1 MRKPRFT
8 IITTCRNAVTT
19 IERTI
24 CSVLDQGYD
33 DTQYIVID
41 RGCTDET
48 GEVIS
53 LYENE
58 LTWISER
65 HATVPQAINVA
76 LELAEGEIVGFV
88 DDLLLPGALTEVSR
102 RMEGSDRIPWLVGQ
116 TVRVN
121 DDDMELGVNSIA
133 APGSLLQFLTHDA
146 GELPLASTFIRRSL
160 LQEHGAFDATLP
172 LAFDY
177 EYACRLLVAGV
188 TPTVVPQPLAAVR
201 EARISAQA
209 TLHRGLEL
217 VAAAQRYTRD
227 LPLRQQYLLW
237 RNCDERLRI
246 HALAE
251 VELQPQHARNLL
263 WQQLKTRP
271 WWIMDHAIRQT
282 LMHGVTHPVPVE
294 MGKGKAA

>member
-8 IITTCRNAVTT
+8 IITTCRNAVAT

-24 CSVLDQGYD
+24 CSVLDQGYE

-41 RGCTDET
+41 RGSTDET
-48 GEVIS
+48 GEIIS

-58 LTWISER
+58 LTWLSER
-65 HATVPQAINVA
+65 HAPAPSALNAA
-76 LELAEGEIVGFV
+76 LELAEGDIVGFAN
-88 DDLLLPGALTEVSR
+88 DLLLPGALTEVSR

-116 TVRVN
+116 TVRV
-121 DDDMELGVNSIA
+121 DDGDNEIGVNQIA
-133 APGSLLQFLTHDA
+133 APDSLLPLLMHDSS
-146 GELPLASTFIRRSL
+146 ELPLASAFFRRTL
-160 LQEHGAFDATLP
+160 LAEHGPFEAAFP

-177 EYACRLLVAGV
+177 EYTCRLHAAGV
-188 TPTVVPQPLAAVR
+188 TPTVIPQQLAAVR
-201 EARISAQA
+201 EAAPTAAA
-209 TLHRGLEL
+209 TLQRGLEL
-217 VAAAQRYTRD
+217 IAAAQRYTRD

-251 VELQPQHARNLL
+251 AEMQPQHARNLL
-263 WQQLKTRP
+263 WQQLKTHP

>member
-8 IITTCRNAVTT
+8 IITTCHNAVAT

-41 RGCTDET
+41 RGSTDET
-48 GEVIS
+48 GEIIS

-58 LTWISER
+58 LTWLSER
-65 HATVPQAINVA
+65 HAPAASAINA
-76 LELAEGEIVGFV
+76 AMELAEGEVVGFV
-88 DDLLLPGALTEVSR
+88 QDLLLPAALTEVSR

-121 DDDMELGVNSIA
+121 DDDVQVGVNPVA
-133 APGSLLQFLTHDA
+133 APASLLPLLMHDS
-146 GELPLASTFIRRSL
+146 GELPLTASFFRREL
-160 LQEHGAFDATLP
+160 LAEHGPFDPSLP

-177 EYACRLLVAGV
+177 EYTCRLHAAGV
-188 TPTVVPQPLAAVR
+188 TPTVIPQQLAAER
-201 EARISAQA
+201 EASPTAAA
-209 TLHRGLEL
+209 TLQRGLEL
-217 VAAAQRYTRD
+217 IAAAQRYTRD

-282 LMHGVTHPVPVE
+282 LMHGVTHPVPAE
-294 MGKGKAA
+294 MARGKAA